1 MFEDI
6 LEDKEKEDEKEEE
19 LVKVEEMSV
28 KDTAVVLYKL
38 GEITDPGQV
47 VHINMRLLRILEIH
61 DAHIVTILG
70 PIPKWAIRQY
80 VKDKS
85 RRLYENIEFDGTK
98 ILILD
103 RYGIVRGWLRLT
115 TSII

>member
-6 LEDKEKEDEKEEE
+6 LEDKEDEKEEE
-19 LVKVEEMSV
+19 PVKIEEMSV
-28 KDTAVVLYKL
+28 NDTAVVLYRI

-47 VHINMRLLRILEIH
+47 VHVNMRLLRILEVH
-61 DAHIVTILG
+61 DNHIVTILG

-85 RRLYENIEFDGTK
+85 RRLYDNIEFDGTK
-98 ILILD
+98 ILIFD
-103 RYGIVRGWLRLT
+103 RYGVVRGWSRLA
-115 TSII
+115 SRII